1 MFVLHFR
8 RQMDQGL
15 ELDSSLKCLSNV
27 DNRPAW
33 VRWGNSGLCDIEHTE

>member
-15 ELDSSLKCLSNV
+15 EL
-27 DNRPAW
+27 AAA
-33 VRWGNSGLCDIEHTE
+33 